1 MSITASQVKELRT
14 RTGAGMMDCKKA
26 LQETGGDLDKA
37 VDFLR
42 EKGLAAAAKKAGR
55 IAAEGA
61 VVAAQSDDGTTGCI
75 VEVNSE
81 TDFVAKNDLFRS
93 FAATVAEHILAHDPA
108 DVEALLA
115 QPMEDGRTVADHVKE
130 QIATI
135 GENLAIR
142 RFARFGGGDKVAA
155 SYIHMQGKIGV
166 LVEMEGAGATRA
178 AEVGRDI
185 AMHIAASKPLALQRA
200 DVDEAEVEHE
210 RQIYAAQAKESGKP
224 EKVIDKI
231 VTGRLEKFFAAS
243 CLLEQPFVKDT
254 DVTVAQLLANKAKEL
269 GGPITLTR
277 FVRFELGEG
286 LEKRNEDFAAEVAA
300 QLKG

>member
-1 MSITASQVKELRT
+1 MPITASQVKELRIT
-14 RTGAGMMDCKKA
+14 TGAGMMDCKKA
-26 LQETGGDLDKA
+26 LQETEGDMAKA
-37 VDFLR
+37 IDFLR

-61 VVAAQSDDGTTGCI
+61 VVAAQSADGNTGCI

-81 TDFVAKNDLFRS
+81 TDFVAKNDLFRT
-93 FAATVAEHILAHDPA
+93 FAASVAEHILAHQPT
-108 DVEALLA
+108 DVETLLA
-115 QPMEDGRTVADHVKE
+115 QPMQDGQPVSEHLKK

-142 RFARFGGGDKVAA
+142 RFARFGGGGKVATT
-155 SYIHMQGKIGV
+155 YIHMQGKIGV
-166 LVEMEGAGATRA
+166 LVEMAGGGAAKA

-185 AMHIAASKPLALQRA
+185 AMHIAASNPLSLQRT
-200 DVDEAEVEHE
+200 DLPEAEVDHE
-210 RQIYAAQAKESGKP
+210 RQIFAAQAKESGKP
-224 EKVIDKI
+224 DKVLDKI
-231 VTGRLEKFFAAS
+231 VTGRLEKFFAEN

-254 DVTVAQLLANKAKEL
+254 DLTVAQLLANKAKEF

-286 LEKRNEDFAAEVAA
+286 LERRNEDFAAEVAA
-300 QLKG
+300 QLG

>member
-1 MSITASQVKELRT
+1 MPITASQVKELRT
-14 RTGAGMMDCKKA
+14 KTGAGMMDCKKA
-26 LQETGGDLDKA
+26 LQETEGDMAKA

-42 EKGLAAAAKKAGR
+42 EKGLAAASKKAGR

-61 VVAAQSDDGTTGCI
+61 VVAAQSADSTVGCI

-81 TDFVAKNDLFRS
+81 TDFVAKNDLFRT
-93 FAATVAEHILAHDPA
+93 FAAAVAEHILAHDPA
-108 DVEALLA
+108 DVDALLA
-115 QPMEDGRTVADHVKE
+115 QPMGDGRPVSEHVKE

-135 GENLAIR
+135 GENLAVR
-142 RFARFGGGDKVAA
+142 RFARFGGGGKVATT
-155 SYIHMQGKIGV
+155 YIHMQGKIGV
-166 LVEMEGAGATRA
+166 LVEMEGEGAAKA

-185 AMHIAASKPLALQRA
+185 AMHIAASNPLALQRA
-200 DVDEAEVEHE
+200 DLDEAEVDHE
-210 RQIYAAQAKESGKP
+210 RQIFAAQAKESGKP

-231 VTGRLEKFFAAS
+231 VTGRLEKFFAEN

-254 DVTVAQLLANKAKEL
+254 DLTVAQLLANKAKEL
-269 GGPITLTR
+269 GGPITVTR

-300 QLKG
+300 QLG